1 MAHLPQPP
9 ARCPKPSPSRLV
21 YADTTLVMPDDMS
34 VPSPAV
40 LGHLGRG
47 YAELRMYGARK
58 FIATIVHMSRS
69 YLDPSEAA
77 QHLPEGV
84 RPDLDDP
91 GERVVELADGEEY
104 AADDQRQGRHHKRVR
119 PVALKPE

>member
-1 MAHLPQPP
+1 VDP
-9 ARCPKPSPSRLV
+9 
-21 YADTTLVMPDDMS
+21 
-34 VPSPAV
+34 
-40 LGHLGRG
+40 
-47 YAELRMYGARK
+47 LRTSSQRSSRK
-58 FIATIVHMSRS
+58 FIATIVHSSRP

-77 QHLPEGV
+77 QHLFEGV

-104 AADDQRQGRHHKRVR
+104 AADQQRQGRHHKRVR